1 MAHVA
6 QDAKRKEEKR
16 QRMPRKMANLCV
28 DFLMCFR
35 LWSRT
40 HRKKAQEIQLLLPP
54 PIQNKLST
62 CTAYVQAFPYLVKYT
77 YTYIRISYAMT
88 KNLRE
93 ISTQSWQL
101 FNCS

>member
-28 DFLMCFR
+28 DFVMCLR

-40 HRKKAQEIQLLLPP
+40 HRKKAQEIQLLPP
-54 PIQNKLST
+54 PPPSKTEQTL
-62 CTAYVQAFPYLVKYT
+62 YLHCLCAG
-77 YTYIRISYAMT
+77 ISVF
-88 KNLRE
+88 
-93 ISTQSWQL
+93 S
-101 FNCS
+101 

>member
-6 QDAKRKEEKR
+6 QDAKRKEAKR

-28 DFLMCFR
+28 DFLMCLR

-40 HRKKAQEIQLLLPP
+40 HRKKAQVNSVAPPPP

-77 YTYIRISYAMT
+77 YTYIHTYFVCID
-88 KNLRE
+88 
-93 ISTQSWQL
+93 
-101 FNCS
+101 

>member
-28 DFLMCFR
+28 DFLMCLR

-54 PIQNKLST
+54 L
-62 CTAYVQAFPYLVKYT
+62 PYRTNSLLALLMCRHF
-77 YTYIRISYAMT
+77 RI
-88 KNLRE
+88 
-93 ISTQSWQL
+93 
-101 FNCS
+101 

>member
-28 DFLMCFR
+28 DFLMCLR

-54 PIQNKLST
+54 PLST

-77 YTYIRISYAMT
+77 YTYIRILYAMT

-93 ISTQSWQL
+93 ISTQSCQL